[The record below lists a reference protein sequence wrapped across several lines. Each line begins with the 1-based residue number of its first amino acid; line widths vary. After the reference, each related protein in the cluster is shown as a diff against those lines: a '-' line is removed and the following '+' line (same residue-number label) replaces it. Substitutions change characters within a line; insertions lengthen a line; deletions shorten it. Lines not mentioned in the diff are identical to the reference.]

1 MIFNTADKIDYIYI
15 KLCYLLHKPSSF
27 HDFNYHFAQNMAL
40 ISSPLLFFL
49 STVFVLISQ
58 ANGQSSVSHFC
69 LYDQGNYSTILNV
82 SRQTPG
88 VYVLKVLLGQKIY
101 SQKVIITR

>member
-15 KLCYLLHKPSSF
+15 KLCYLLQKPSSF

-69 LYDQGNYSTILNV
+69 LYDQGNYSTRSPYEANLDQILLDLV
-82 SRQTPG
+82 SSTNETN
-88 VYVLKVLLGQKIY
+88 KIGRAH
-101 SQKVIITR
+101 V